1 MYTKIKMGGVAMD
14 KLFIDKVGVENAEIM
29 WNEIQTI
36 GYIDPNKTNNYLEII
51 NNVENMYKQL
61 LQRENIN
68 KRYLVRGCP
77 ARRNRLIV
85 DYRVPISN
93 CILIGLNEE
102 RIVLFNQ
109 LAGMPGNILCLFE
122 SCVELW
128 EIRSLIREFV

>member
-1 MYTKIKMGGVAMD
+1 MN

-36 GYIDPNKTNNYLEII
+36 GYIDPNKTTNYLDII
-51 NNVENMYKQL
+51 NNVEDLYKKI

-68 KRYLVRGCP
+68 KRYLIRGCP
-77 ARRNRLIV
+77 SRRNRLIV

-102 RIVLFNQ
+102 RIIMFNQ

-128 EIRSLIREFV
+128 EIRSLIREFI